1 MIAQSGLRGFS
12 EPLPLGTDARS
23 VVRRIEALEQ
33 LMEGLF
39 VVPLINRRIGLDV
52 ILDVIPVAGDTV
64 AALMGLYMLW
74 EARNL
79 GMSKWQKTR
88 MLGNIG
94 FDWLLGLVPFGGA
107 VLDFF
112 FHSNTRNLR
121 IIRRHLDRHHPGA
134 RTIEG

>member
-1 MIAQSGLRGFS
+1 MIAQSSLRGFTDQ
-12 EPLPLGTDARS
+12 LPLGTDSRS
-23 VVRRIEALEQ
+23 VLRRVEALEQ

-39 VVPLINRRIGLDV
+39 VVPVINRRIGLDV

-79 GMSKWQKTR
+79 GMSKWQKAR

-121 IIRRHLDRHHPGA
+121 IIRRHLDRYHPGA